1 MNVEY
6 ERGYN
11 RAKKKFN
18 DKIKKQLEI
27 YRYLEAENI
36 KNKDN
41 IEWEEAFNKG
51 VLYIRI
57 IWVLQ
62 ELLEEE

>member
-41 IEWEEAFNKG
+41 IE
-51 VLYIRI
+51 
-57 IWVLQ
+57 
-62 ELLEEE
+62 